1 MSTLLLRL
9 EGPLQAWG
17 VGPRLD
23 LRQSAPWPTKSG
35 VVGLLREAMGLP
47 WEARADSLAQLP
59 LAVAVLR
66 PGRRLVDLQTVQGV
80 VAAEKDELKNK
91 LTLREYLADA
101 AFLAALEGPEE
112 LMQKAQAALLN
123 PAQEI
128 FLGRRGCLPSPP
140 VALPE
145 GLSPLP
151 LLEALQSELK
161 RRGRQQ
167 AQLVLEAPVGQ
178 GRMIHDV
185 PVGRFFERRFAP
197 RFVREETWR
206 LS

>member
-1 MSTLLLRL
+1 MTLLLQL

-17 VGPRLD
+17 IGPRLD

-35 VVGLLREAMGLP
+35 VLGLLREAMGLP
-47 WEARADSLAQLP
+47 WEAPAEPLAGLP

-66 PGRRLVDLQTVQGV
+66 PGRRLVDLQTAQGV
-80 VAAEKDELKNK
+80 IAAEKDDIKNK

-101 AFLAALEGPEE
+101 AFLAALEGPEALLRE
-112 LMQKAQAALLN
+112 AQAALLN
-123 PAQEI
+123 PAREI

-151 LLEALQSELK
+151 LVEALQSELK
-161 RRGRQQ
+161 RQGREQ
-167 AQLVLEAPVGQ
+167 ARLVLEAPVGQ
-178 GRMIHDV
+178 GRMVHDV
-185 PVGRFFERRFAP
+185 PVGRFSERRFAP
-197 RFVREETWR
+197 RFVREETWK